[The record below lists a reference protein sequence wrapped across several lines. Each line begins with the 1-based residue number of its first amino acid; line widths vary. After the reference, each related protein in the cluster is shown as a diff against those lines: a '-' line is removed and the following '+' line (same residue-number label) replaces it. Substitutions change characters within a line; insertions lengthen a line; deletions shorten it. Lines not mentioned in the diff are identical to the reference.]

1 MAQVT
6 DFGKAVKKRL
16 IDVNKNTSWL
26 ADQVR
31 KKTGMF
37 CDQAYISR
45 IVSGERNAPKIV
57 AAINEILWP
66 EG

>member
-6 DFGKAVKKRL
+6 DFGKAVKKRF
-16 IDVNKNTSWL
+16 IDVTKNTSWL

-57 AAINEILWP
+57 AAINEILWQ
-66 EG
+66 ER